1 MRKAT
6 KIGFIAVF
14 CAAVGLTFP
23 VFNIFSKQLSM
34 DSHEN
39 RLMTGLPQV
48 LQSPL
53 SQLPRSL
60 DNFFVDNSPFR
71 YQFVLLNAGIDYAV
85 FGTSQSDQ
93 VLPGKDGWLFY
104 KDGPTAAQPV
114 ANYQGLTDINDS
126 PEVLAQASAKLQILN
141 DRLAENGCTLVL
153 DLTPSK
159 DRIYREY
166 MPDGYPIVNEENR
179 TDLLA
184 GYLQSHT
191 TVPVNWPYQ
200 ELRRL
205 ARLNPDR
212 LLYYK
217 TDTHWNSI
225 GALYGLDGIFDA
237 LGLPILQ
244 PGDYPVEPAGTTTGD
259 MANVAALYA
268 SLPPEQ
274 TYTVPGYAD
283 LFAKD
288 DRVVRVIGD
297 SFSEYYMPYLEAR
310 FATTWREHIDSFDPT
325 VVEQPGCDILILEFN
340 ERSLISCWR
349 FWTVFEVVEYRKG
362 SLTEGAFPI
371 TDRFTLSVPR
381 PDRPKYPSGYP
392 VPGRLRGGYAR
403 GSCRGPGR

>member
-53 SQLPRSL
+53 SQLPHSL

-200 ELRRL
+200 ELRRQ

-310 FATTWREHIDSFDPT
+310 FATTWREHIDSFDPA

-340 ERSLISCWR
+340 ERSLDKLLAILDS
-349 FWTVFEVVEYRKG
+349 
-362 SLTEGAFPI
+362 I
-371 TDRFTLSVPR
+371 
-381 PDRPKYPSGYP
+381 
-392 VPGRLRGGYAR
+392 
-403 GSCRGPGR
+403 

>member
-184 GYLQSHT
+184 GYLQS
-191 TVPVNWPYQ
+191 
-200 ELRRL
+200 
-205 ARLNPDR
+205 
-212 LLYYK
+212 YK

-225 GALYGLDGIFDA
+225 GALYGLDEIFDA

-310 FATTWREHIDSFDPT
+310 FATTWREHIDSFDPA
-325 VVEQPGCDILILEFN
+325 VVEQ
-340 ERSLISCWR
+340 
-349 FWTVFEVVEYRKG
+349 
-362 SLTEGAFPI
+362 
-371 TDRFTLSVPR
+371 
-381 PDRPKYPSGYP
+381 
-392 VPGRLRGGYAR
+392 RLRGGYAR
-403 GSCRGPGR
+403 GACRGPGR

>member
-53 SQLPRSL
+53 SQLPHSL

-179 TDLLA
+179 TDLLV

-200 ELRRL
+200 ELRRQ

-212 LLYYK
+212 LL
-217 TDTHWNSI
+217 
-225 GALYGLDGIFDA
+225 
-237 LGLPILQ
+237 
-244 PGDYPVEPAGTTTGD
+244 
-259 MANVAALYA
+259 
-268 SLPPEQ
+268 
-274 TYTVPGYAD
+274 
-283 LFAKD
+283 
-288 DRVVRVIGD
+288 
-297 SFSEYYMPYLEAR
+297 
-310 FATTWREHIDSFDPT
+310 
-325 VVEQPGCDILILEFN
+325 
-340 ERSLISCWR
+340 
-349 FWTVFEVVEYRKG
+349 
-362 SLTEGAFPI
+362 
-371 TDRFTLSVPR
+371 
-381 PDRPKYPSGYP
+381 
-392 VPGRLRGGYAR
+392 
-403 GSCRGPGR
+403 

>member
-6 KIGFIAVF
+6 KIGFVAVF
-14 CAAVGLTFP
+14 CAAIGLTFP

-71 YQFVLLNAGIDYAV
+71 YQFVLLNAGLDYSL

-114 ANYQGLTDINDS
+114 ANYQGLTEINDS
-126 PEVLAQASAKLQILN
+126 PEVLAQASAELQILN

-166 MPDGYPIVNEENR
+166 MPDGYPIINEENR

-184 GYLQSHT
+184 AYLWSHT
-191 TVPVNWPYQ
+191 TVPVNWQY
-200 ELRRL
+200 ETLRRQ

-217 TDTHWNSI
+217 TDTHWNAV
-225 GALYGLDGIFDA
+225 GALYGLDGVFNT
-237 LGLPILQ
+237 LGLPTLQ
-244 PGDYPVEPAGTTTGD
+244 PEEYPVEPVGTTTGD

-268 SLPPEQ
+268 SLPAEQ
-274 TYTVPGYAD
+274 TYKVPGYEG

-310 FATTWREHIDSFDPT
+310 FATTWREHIDGFDP
-325 VVEQPGCDILILEFN
+325 VIADQPGCDILILEFN
-340 ERSLISCWR
+340 ERSLDKLLAILAN
-349 FWTVFEVVEYRKG
+349 Y
-362 SLTEGAFPI
+362 
-371 TDRFTLSVPR
+371 
-381 PDRPKYPSGYP
+381 
-392 VPGRLRGGYAR
+392 
-403 GSCRGPGR
+403 

>member
-141 DRLAENGCTLVL
+141 DHLAENGCTLVL

-200 ELRRL
+200 ELRRQ

-259 MANVAALYA
+259 MANVAAL
-268 SLPPEQ
+268 
-274 TYTVPGYAD
+274 
-283 LFAKD
+283 
-288 DRVVRVIGD
+288 
-297 SFSEYYMPYLEAR
+297 
-310 FATTWREHIDSFDPT
+310 
-325 VVEQPGCDILILEFN
+325 
-340 ERSLISCWR
+340 
-349 FWTVFEVVEYRKG
+349 
-362 SLTEGAFPI
+362 
-371 TDRFTLSVPR
+371 
-381 PDRPKYPSGYP
+381 
-392 VPGRLRGGYAR
+392 
-403 GSCRGPGR
+403 

>member
-1 MRKAT
+1 M
-6 KIGFIAVF
+6 
-14 CAAVGLTFP
+14 
-23 VFNIFSKQLSM
+23 
-34 DSHEN
+34 
-39 RLMTGLPQV
+39 
-48 LQSPL
+48 
-53 SQLPRSL
+53 
-60 DNFFVDNSPFR
+60 
-71 YQFVLLNAGIDYAV
+71 
-85 FGTSQSDQ
+85 
-93 VLPGKDGWLFY
+93 
-104 KDGPTAAQPV
+104 
-114 ANYQGLTDINDS
+114 
-126 PEVLAQASAKLQILN
+126 LAQASAKLQILN

-200 ELRRL
+200 ELRRQ

-310 FATTWREHIDSFDPT
+310 FATTWREHIDSFDPA

-340 ERSLISCWR
+340 ERSLDKLLAILDS
-349 FWTVFEVVEYRKG
+349 
-362 SLTEGAFPI
+362 I
-371 TDRFTLSVPR
+371 
-381 PDRPKYPSGYP
+381 
-392 VPGRLRGGYAR
+392 
-403 GSCRGPGR
+403 

>member
-1 MRKAT
+1 M
-6 KIGFIAVF
+6 
-14 CAAVGLTFP
+14 
-23 VFNIFSKQLSM
+23 
-34 DSHEN
+34 
-39 RLMTGLPQV
+39 
-48 LQSPL
+48 
-53 SQLPRSL
+53 
-60 DNFFVDNSPFR
+60 
-71 YQFVLLNAGIDYAV
+71 
-85 FGTSQSDQ
+85 
-93 VLPGKDGWLFY
+93 PGKDGRPFY

-153 DLTPSK
+153 DPTPSK

-179 TDLLA
+179 TDLLV

-200 ELRRL
+200 ELRRQ

-310 FATTWREHIDSFDPT
+310 FATTWREHIDWCFDPV

-340 ERSLISCWR
+340 ERSLDKLLAILDS
-349 FWTVFEVVEYRKG
+349 
-362 SLTEGAFPI
+362 I
-371 TDRFTLSVPR
+371 
-381 PDRPKYPSGYP
+381 
-392 VPGRLRGGYAR
+392 
-403 GSCRGPGR
+403 

>member
-200 ELRRL
+200 ELRRQ
-205 ARLNPDR
+205 ARRTPTGCCTTRPTHTGIPSVRCMGWTKFLMPWACPFYNP
-212 LLYYK
+212 
-217 TDTHWNSI
+217 
-225 GALYGLDGIFDA
+225 GII
-237 LGLPILQ
+237 PW
-244 PGDYPVEPAGTTTGD
+244 
-259 MANVAALYA
+259 
-268 SLPPEQ
+268 SLPGPPPAIWP
-274 TYTVPGYAD
+274 TWPRCTPACRRSKPTRCPATLTCLPKMTAWCGSSAIPSASITCRIWRHASPPPGESTSTA
-283 LFAKD
+283 
-288 DRVVRVIGD
+288 
-297 SFSEYYMPYLEAR
+297 
-310 FATTWREHIDSFDPT
+310 
-325 VVEQPGCDILILEFN
+325 LI
-340 ERSLISCWR
+340 
-349 FWTVFEVVEYRKG
+349 
-362 SLTEGAFPI
+362 
-371 TDRFTLSVPR
+371 R
-381 PDRPKYPSGYP
+381 PS
-392 VPGRLRGGYAR
+392 
-403 GSCRGPGR
+403 

>member
-159 DRIYREY
+159 DRVYREY

-179 TDLLA
+179 TDLLV
-184 GYLQSHT
+184 GYLQS
-191 TVPVNWPYQ
+191 
-200 ELRRL
+200 RRQ

-310 FATTWREHIDSFDPT
+310 FATTWREHIDSFDPA

-340 ERSLISCWR
+340 ERSLDKLLAILDS
-349 FWTVFEVVEYRKG
+349 
-362 SLTEGAFPI
+362 I
-371 TDRFTLSVPR
+371 
-381 PDRPKYPSGYP
+381 
-392 VPGRLRGGYAR
+392 
-403 GSCRGPGR
+403 